1 MTCYRAMFTGAVN
14 TVWKFNLPQTFKK
27 SLKSSRFGGP
37 LYNWQ
42 PLKMIWRDSLGSS
55 ISWYE
60 CWVSFHLEDLSTWVK
75 GTQSRSVVEGKAR
88 VRERYDIIQTEIG
101 CCVISCFSAPKTQS
115 IAASEGEGN
124 SRSPVRLSVLRCH
137 FLFLKHSQAYTN
149 IHKIFH
155 MHAQTYS

>member
-14 TVWKFNLPQTFKK
+14 TAWKFNLPQTFKK

-42 PLKMIWRDSLGSS
+42 PLKMIWRDSPGSS

-75 GTQSRSVVEGKAR
+75 GTQSRSVVEGKAG

-115 IAASEGEGN
+115 IAASEGKGN
-124 SRSPVRLSVLRCH
+124 SRSLSVSLSC
-137 FLFLKHSQAYTN
+137 SV
-149 IHKIFH
+149 IFSFSNTH
-155 MHAQTYS
+155 RHTQTYTKSFTCMHT